1 MPVRI
6 VAGKHKGVRLDAP
19 EGPATR
25 PTSDRAREN
34 LFNILG
40 HGDYAEKLRGGR
52 VLELFAGTG
61 ALGLEALSRGGAHCV
76 FVENSKPA
84 LAALRANI
92 AKCRAEDRSK
102 VEASDAFRLR
112 PQAKPYD
119 LVLIDPPYRERAI
132 EQAIK
137 AALDARAVGADTL
150 VIAQLD
156 PKTTWDTPEGF
167 TLLDDRRYGA
177 ARFLFF
183 TRSQ

>member
-1 MPVRI
+1 MRI

-25 PTSDRAREN
+25 PTPDRAREN

-40 HGDYAEKLRGGR
+40 HGAYAEKLRGGR

-61 ALGLEALSRGGAHCV
+61 ALGLEALSRGAGHCV
-76 FVENSKPA
+76 FVETGKPA

-92 AKCRAEDRSK
+92 AKCRAEDRSR
-102 VEASDAFRLR
+102 VEATDAFHLR

-119 LVLIDPPYRERAI
+119 IVLIDPPYKEGAI
-132 EQAIK
+132 EQAIR
-137 AALDARAVGADTL
+137 AALDARAVGPDTL

-156 PKTTWDTPEGF
+156 PKTAWHTPDGF
-167 TLLDDRRYGA
+167 SLLDDRRYGA

-183 TRSQ
+183 TLGE